1 MEHRVPGVGRR
12 GVEPV
17 VAEVEDAHVRQVG
30 QGVSG
35 HEGQLVEGGVELLK
49 LRQSQVGQLAQ

>member
-1 MEHRVPGVGRR
+1 MPGVGRR

-35 HEGQLVEGGVELLK
+35 HKGQLVEGGVELLQR
-49 LRQSQVGQLAQ
+49 RQSQVGQLAQ